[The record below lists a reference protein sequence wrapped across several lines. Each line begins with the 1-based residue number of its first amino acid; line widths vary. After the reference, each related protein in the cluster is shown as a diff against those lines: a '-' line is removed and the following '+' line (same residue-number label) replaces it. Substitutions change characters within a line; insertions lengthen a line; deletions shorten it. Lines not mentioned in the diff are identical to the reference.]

1 MALRISDTF
10 RIGKRLKVGASI
22 GTNGRPRFW
31 ATERVT
37 KHIKITESTGGRGKR
52 RRKR

>member
-10 RIGKRLKVGASI
+10 RITKRLKVGASI
-22 GTNGRPRFW
+22 GTSGRPRFW
-31 ATERVT
+31 ATGRPGRFR
-37 KHIKITESTGGRGKR
+37 ITGSTGVGKR